1 MPSQA
6 SHLAP
11 TDLLSPT
18 EAGPEV
24 AESTP
29 PEACVPSPLNQP
41 AGARKL
47 VTVRQV
53 GAVRPI
59 PGADAIECATVEGW
73 DVVIK
78 KGEFQPGD
86 RCVYF
91 EIDSFLPLADER
103 YSFLAKN
110 KITWNNKEG
119 IRLRT
124 IKLRGQ
130 VSQGLIL
137 PVAHFPELAPDIQEA
152 GDHVRERDLSGR
164 LGIEKWEAPIPAEL
178 AGDVEG
184 PIPSCIRKT
193 DQERIQNL
201 PEVLRDAD
209 VEYEATIKLDG
220 SSMTV
225 FHNVGTV
232 GVCGR
237 NWWLKESEQNSLWR
251 LARKDRLLEAL
262 TSYGRNL
269 ALQGEIIGEGIQ
281 GNPEKL
287 RGQEF
292 RLFDIWDIDEQAYL
306 GREARSRVV
315 DALIALGATL
325 KEVPF
330 IEVTTLARFSGDMS
344 SILAYAEGPSL
355 NPATLREGVVFKRLD
370 GRFSFKAISNSY
382 LLKHSDR

>member
-1 MPSQA
+1 MTNQA
-6 SHLAP
+6 VIHAT
-11 TDLLSPT
+11 TDLASLQN
-18 EAGPEV
+18 AGPDF
-24 AESTP
+24 AEAIAANTWSTL
-29 PEACVPSPLNQP
+29 PLKAA
-41 AGARKL
+41 AGVRKL

-53 GAVRPI
+53 GAIRPI
-59 PGADAIECATVEGW
+59 PDADAIECATVEGW

-91 EIDSFLPLADER
+91 EIDSFLPLTDER
-103 YSFLAKN
+103 YAFLAKN
-110 KITWNNKEG
+110 KIIWNSKEG

-137 PVAHFPELAPDIQEA
+137 PIAQFPELARQINEA
-152 GDHVRERDLSGR
+152 GDKVREFDFSDL

-184 PIPSCIRKT
+184 PIPSYIRKT
-193 DQERIQNL
+193 DQERIQNM
-201 PEVLRDAD
+201 PEVLQDVE

-225 FHNVGTV
+225 FHNAGPA

-237 NWWLKESEQNSLWR
+237 NWWLRESEQNSLWR
-251 LARKDRLLEAL
+251 LARKDRLLESL
-262 TSYGRNL
+262 TAYGRNL

-292 RLFDIWDIDEQAYL
+292 RLFDIWDIDAQTYL
-306 GREARSRVV
+306 GREARSIVV
-315 DALIALGATL
+315 DALTALGASI

-330 IEVTTLARFSGDMS
+330 IETTTLARFSGDMAA
-344 SILAYAEGPSL
+344 ILAYAEGPSL
-355 NPATLREGVVFKRLD
+355 NPATAREGVVFKRMD
-370 GRFSFKAISNSY
+370 GGFSFKAISNSY
-382 LLKHSDR
+382 LLKHGDR